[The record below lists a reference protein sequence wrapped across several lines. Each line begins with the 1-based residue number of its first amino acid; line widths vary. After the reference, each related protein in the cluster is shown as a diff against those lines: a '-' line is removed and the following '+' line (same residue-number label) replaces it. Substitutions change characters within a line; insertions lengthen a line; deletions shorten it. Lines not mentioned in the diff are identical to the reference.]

1 MKCKYCRKEIE
12 YIKVSGK
19 YIPVNTQALFVVPTL
34 HGTNNYYVSEH
45 GSFIKGE
52 EANDGLKCYTTHR
65 CNIEKVEETEE
76 DIEVDVEVI
85 FKKTSKKYEQLS
97 LF

>member
-1 MKCKYCRKEIE
+1 MKCKKCGKEIKS
-12 YIKVSGK
+12 IKVGNK
-19 YIPVNTQALFVVPTL
+19 YIPVNTNVLFVVPNL
-34 HGTNNYYVSEH
+34 HGTSNYYVADYGAFIRGSE
-45 GSFIKGE
+45 SD
-52 EANDGLKCYTTHR
+52 DGLKCYTTHR